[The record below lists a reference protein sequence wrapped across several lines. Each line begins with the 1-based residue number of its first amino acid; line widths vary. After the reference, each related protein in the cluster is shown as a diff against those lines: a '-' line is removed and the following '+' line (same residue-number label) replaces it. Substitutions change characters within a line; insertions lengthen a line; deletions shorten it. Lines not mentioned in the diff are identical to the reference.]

1 MCVNSACSVN
11 ALRPDARV
19 GFIFPLDQSFT
30 NGVLGFRCLKLSLS
44 MLCLY
49 SLCTEGNKKHLKAFC
64 QRQLGQF
71 MQLLDGGNYETVSG
85 TTR

>member
-30 NGVLGFRCLKLSLS
+30 NGVLGFTGMSEVKSKYAMFIL
-44 MLCLY
+44 
-49 SLCTEGNKKHLKAFC
+49 
-64 QRQLGQF
+64 F
-71 MQLLDGGNYETVSG
+71 MH
-85 TTR
+85 RRK